1 MKTMKC
7 SKKYYKANFQRSLID
22 QTQLFEAYER
32 VQRHADR
39 RNGAH
44 RRQRDLTNCPVPT
57 RSYKI
62 PRALLTSFTKFIV
75 EMKTRNG
82 LRTLQVDFAVQ
93 YSSFQ
98 KAYHMK
104 TKATASCWTRG
115 PKSLQYMVPELGE
128 MWAKLRNAKFISKL
142 DLRHGFLWQNGSASW
157 KSSQNE
163 LFMRIW
169 NISIPR
175 FANGPH
181 HRFSCFSALGARTP
195 QET

>member
-1 MKTMKC
+1 MKITTFKE
-7 SKKYYKANFQRSLID
+7 NLID
-22 QTQLFEAYER
+22 QTHLFEAYAR

-62 PRALLTSFTKFIV
+62 PRALLPSFTKFIV
-75 EMKTRNG
+75 EMTNSQWIEDSTREFCSTVLIIPEG
-82 LRTLQVDFAVQ
+82 LPHENKGYRFVVDLQQLNARTN
-93 YSSFQ
+93 
-98 KAYHMK
+98 
-104 TKATASCWTRG
+104 
-115 PKSLQYMVPELGE
+115 SLQYMVPELGE

-142 DLRHGFLWQNGSASW
+142 DLRHGFFMANGSASW

-169 NISIPR
+169 NVSIPR

-181 HRFSCFSALGARTP
+181 HSFSCFSALGARTP